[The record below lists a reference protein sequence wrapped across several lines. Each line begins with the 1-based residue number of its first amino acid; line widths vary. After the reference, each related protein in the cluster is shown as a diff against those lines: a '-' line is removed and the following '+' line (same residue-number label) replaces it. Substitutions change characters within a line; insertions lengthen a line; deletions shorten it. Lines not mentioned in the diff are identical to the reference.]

1 MTRLLAIEWD
11 DNEARV
17 AIGSVARGGRLLVE
31 TAFGLP
37 LAGGDA
43 AADAAALGGRIRERL
58 AAERLGRVQTL
69 VAVGR
74 PSIELRDL
82 SLPPSPPED
91 WPDLARFQAQR
102 EFHTF
107 GEDWAL
113 DFIPQPGEEGQPVS
127 VLAAAISP
135 ELVAETRAACAAAG
149 LEPTRL
155 VLRPCAAA
163 ALLCRQQPAPPG
175 QLRLLVDLLADQVDL
190 TALVDETPVLLR
202 TARLPADAT
211 QPEHARA
218 LIGEIRRTLA
228 AVQNRLKGQR
238 VEVVH
243 LCGEGEHQAALVEQI
258 QRELGIEARPFEPF
272 GGLNVGE
279 ALARRL
285 PENPSRFAPVLGMLV
300 TESLDERPAIDFF
313 NPRRRPAP
321 PSRRN
326 ELTIAAL
333 VAAALLLGIFA
344 YTWWALGRL
353 DDEIAAL
360 KTHSDELDKPV
371 KQAAD
376 AEKATAD
383 IDAWAASDL
392 IWLDELRQLAERLPP
407 AQDLMLTDLRIGLQ
421 RDGGG
426 QMQMEGVVR
435 APDVIDAVGQSVRD
449 ERHRIEIHSTHQDGK
464 QERYGWRFKSDIAVD
479 REEEAAPST
488 PQTARSRP

>member
-11 DNEARV
+11 EGEARV
-17 AIGSVARGGRLLVE
+17 AVGSVARGRLVVE
-31 TAFGLP
+31 AAFGMP
-37 LAGGDA
+37 LAGGGA
-43 AADAAALGGRIRERL
+43 PLDAAALGQRIGERL

-82 SLPPSPPED
+82 TLPPSPPED

-113 DFIPQPGEEGQPVS
+113 DFIPQPGEEGQSVN

-135 ELVAETRAACAAAG
+135 ELVAETRATCTAAG

-163 ALLCRQQPAPPG
+163 ALLCRQQAAPAG

-228 AVQNRLKGQR
+228 AVHNRLKGQR

-243 LCGEGEHQAALVEQI
+243 LCGDREHQSALVEQI
-258 QRELGIEARPFEPF
+258 QRDLGLEAQLFEPF
-272 GGLNVGE
+272 GGLNVAD

-285 PENPSRFAPVLGMLV
+285 PEHPSRFAPVLGMLV
-300 TESLDERPAIDFF
+300 AESLSEPPAIDFL

-321 PSRRN
+321 PNRRR
-326 ELTIAAL
+326 ELSLAAA
-333 VAAALLLGIFA
+333 VAAVLLLLLVG
-344 YTWWALGRL
+344 YTWWSLGNL
-353 DDEIAAL
+353 DDEIVEL
-360 KTHSDELDKPV
+360 QKQSTDLDKSV
-371 KQAAD
+371 KKAAD
-376 AEKATAD
+376 AMKATAD

-392 IWLDELRQLAERLPP
+392 VWLDELRQLAERLPP
-407 AQDLMLTDLRIGLQ
+407 AADLMLTDLRIGAQ
-421 RDGGG
+421 REGG
-426 QMQMEGVVR
+426 QVQMEGVVR
-435 APDVIDAVGQSVRD
+435 SPDIIDAVDRSVRD
-449 ERHRIEIHSTHQDGK
+449 ERHRIEIHSTHQDAK

-479 REEEAAPST
+479 REDAGPASP